1 MNEPLMVAYHLKED
15 LIEIWNQ
22 TNKANAEAV
31 LDEWVQ
37 QATDSNIQPVVKM
50 AATLRAHKP
59 YMLAWYDYPI
69 SNGPTEGISNK
80 IKVQKR
86 QMYGFRNEEFFLLY
100 LEPYN

>member
-37 QATDSNIQPVVKM
+37 QTQTYNLLSKWLP
-50 AATLRAHKP
+50 R
-59 YMLAWYDYPI
+59 YEPI
-69 SNGPTEGISNK
+69 SHTCLHGMTIL
-80 IKVQKR
+80 
-86 QMYGFRNEEFFLLY
+86 FLMV
-100 LEPYN
+100 PRRG